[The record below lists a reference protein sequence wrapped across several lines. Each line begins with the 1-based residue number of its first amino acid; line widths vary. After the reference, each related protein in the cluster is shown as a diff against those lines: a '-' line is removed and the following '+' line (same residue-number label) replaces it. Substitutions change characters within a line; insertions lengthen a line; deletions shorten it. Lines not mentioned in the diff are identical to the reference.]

1 MQTIIVTV
9 SNKGNVTLLSI
20 NNKCIAHIG
29 KDIHNIGRYAG
40 RVNHAGGAVC
50 NNVTYPEAVEFITGA
65 IERHF
70 AGFGL
75 GVKFE

>member
-1 MQTIIVTV
+1 MQTITVTA

-29 KDIHNIGRYAG
+29 KDINNIGRYAG
-40 RVNHAGGAVC
+40 RVNHAGGVMC
-50 NNVTYPEAVEFITGA
+50 NNMRYSEAVEFITDA
-65 IERHF
+65 IERLF

-75 GVKFE
+75 DVKFE